1 MGSLH
6 ELIRR
11 GVRSSCDHE
20 VVLRCPPSG
29 RQGNRVVSI
38 GEYGVEVGDYLLGGS
53 TDHQGNIST
62 RCHIMAQVSD
72 NVYVKAH
79 ATIS

>member
-1 MGSLH
+1 MGGLR
-6 ELIRR
+6 EVICR
-11 GVRSSCDHE
+11 GVRSSCNHE
-20 VVLRCPPSG
+20 VVLHCPPSS
-29 RQGNRVVSI
+29 RQGNGVV
-38 GEYGVEVGDYLLGGS
+38 GFREFGVEVGDYLLGGS

-79 ATIS
+79 VTIS